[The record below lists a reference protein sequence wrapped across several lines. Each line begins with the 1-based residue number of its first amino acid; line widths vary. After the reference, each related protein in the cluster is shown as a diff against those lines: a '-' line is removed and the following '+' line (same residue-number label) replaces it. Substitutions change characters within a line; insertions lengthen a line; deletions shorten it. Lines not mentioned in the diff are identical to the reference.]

1 MEGVYIVQIG
11 KRTIPPIWIK
21 EDLFG
26 QLSYIIIRR

>member
-26 QLSYIIIRR
+26 NL